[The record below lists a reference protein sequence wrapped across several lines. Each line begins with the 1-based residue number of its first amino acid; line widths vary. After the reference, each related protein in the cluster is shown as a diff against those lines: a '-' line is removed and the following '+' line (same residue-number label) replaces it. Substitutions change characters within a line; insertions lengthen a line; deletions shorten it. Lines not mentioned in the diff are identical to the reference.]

1 MRISWSR
8 WNKILKV
15 GLTMNIY
22 LSVYIGTLVLV
33 LATTPAVIWLARR
46 FNIVDVPGARHMHTS
61 PISHVGGVAIFI
73 SMMTL
78 SIPVLWLWNP
88 NIATDQTMSG
98 QLRILLLAA
107 GSIFMAGLIDDVKTK
122 GLRARI
128 KFIAQIASA
137 FMVCLAGIRI
147 KSVVITDS
155 LALDFGW
162 FSWPLTLF
170 WIVGITNA
178 VNLSD
183 GLDGL
188 AGGVCA
194 IACGVMAVF
203 ASSTG
208 NIAMVVLMLAL
219 LGSVTGF
226 LFFNFNPARI
236 FMGDCGSMF
245 LGFMIASSSVI
256 CFSKS
261 STLVGLALPIAV
273 LGVPVFDTFF
283 SMLRRFLERRSIFSA
298 DRSHFHHKLIDL
310 GLTQSQAV
318 VAIYGVT
325 LLNAGLGMFMIVTP
339 KIYVLVIFFCT
350 LVLLF
355 LVFHIVGSVR
365 LEQIKA
371 AMHKR
376 YKIIHREHEERKS
389 FEEAALY
396 FRRAATFE
404 QWWKAVS
411 TAADKM
417 EFWTVDL
424 PVVNRDGTCRALNWR
439 YNGHGPD
446 PGPDGLIK
454 VHVPVRD
461 RRSGSLLHLKI
472 ELYKNGSLE
481 SAGRRVALF
490 TRLID
495 EHDINNLRSE
505 SRDSEYLVA
514 DRAPLYT

>member
-1 MRISWSR
+1 
-8 WNKILKV
+8 
-15 GLTMNIY
+15 MNIY
-22 LSVYIGTLVLV
+22 LSVYLGSLV
-33 LATTPAVIWLARR
+33 LALMITPAVIWLARR
-46 FNIVDVPGARHMHTS
+46 LNIVDVPGARHMHTR
-61 PISHVGGVAIFI
+61 PVSHVGGVAIFL

-78 SIPVLWLWNP
+78 SITVLWFSNLTV
-88 NIATDQTMSG
+88 ATDQPMLG
-98 QLRILLLAA
+98 QLHILLLAA
-107 GSIFMAGLIDDVKTK
+107 GFIFMAGLIDDVKTK
-122 GLRARI
+122 GLQARV
-128 KFIAQIASA
+128 KFIAQIAA
-137 FMVCLAGIRI
+137 AILVCAVGIRI

-155 LALDFGW
+155 ITLNFGW

-188 AGGVCA
+188 AGGICA
-194 IACGVMAVF
+194 IACGVVAVF
-203 ASSTG
+203 AASTG
-208 NIAMVVLMLAL
+208 HLAVVVLMLAL

-226 LFFNFNPARI
+226 LYFNFNPAKI

-245 LGFMIASSSVI
+245 LGFTIASSSVL

-261 STLVGLALPIAV
+261 SALVGLALPVAA
-273 LGVPVFDTFF
+273 LGVPIFDTFF

-298 DRSHFHHKLIDL
+298 DRSHFHHRLIDL
-310 GLTQSQAV
+310 GLTQRQAV
-318 VAIYGVT
+318 FAIYGVT
-325 LLNAGLGMFMIVTP
+325 LLASGLGMLMIVTP
-339 KIYVLVIFFCT
+339 KIHVLIIFFCI
-350 LVLLF
+350 LILLL

-365 LEQIKA
+365 LEQIMA
-371 AMHKR
+371 AMQRR
-376 YKIIHREHEERKS
+376 YMIIHREHEERKS
-389 FEEAALY
+389 FEEAALH

-404 QWWKAVS
+404 QWWQAVS

-424 PVVNRDGTCRALNWR
+424 PLVNRDGTSRALNWR
-439 YNGHGPD
+439 YNGHDPD
-446 PGPDGLIK
+446 PGPEGLIQ

-461 RRSGSLLHLKI
+461 RRSGSSLHLRI

-495 EHDINNLRSE
+495 EHDINNLRIE
-505 SRDSEYLVA
+505 RQGLENVGG
-514 DRAPLYT
+514 DRTPLYF

>member
-1 MRISWSR
+1 
-8 WNKILKV
+8 
-15 GLTMNIY
+15 MNIY
-22 LSVYIGTLVLV
+22 LAVYTGSLILVLFI
-33 LATTPAVIWLARR
+33 TPAVIWLARR
-46 FNIVDVPGARHMHTS
+46 LNIVDVPGARHMHTN
-61 PISHVGGVAIFI
+61 PVSHVGGIAIFL
-73 SMMTL
+73 SMMVL
-78 SIPVLWLWNP
+78 SITVLWFSN
-88 NIATDQTMSG
+88 NNVTTDQTMQG
-98 QLRILLLAA
+98 QLRILLLA
-107 GSIFMAGLIDDVKTK
+107 GSFIFMAGLIDDIKTK

-128 KFIAQIASA
+128 KFIAQVASA
-137 FMVCLAGIRI
+137 LMICLAGIRI
-147 KSVVITDS
+147 KSIVITDS

-162 FSWPLTLF
+162 FSWPLTIF

-188 AGGVCA
+188 AGGICA

-203 ASSTG
+203 AGSIG
-208 NIAMVVLMLAL
+208 NMPVVVLMLAL

-226 LFFNFNPARI
+226 LFFNFNPAKI

-261 STLVGLALPIAV
+261 SALVGLALPIAV

-298 DRSHFHHKLIDL
+298 DRSHFHHKLIEL

-318 VAIYGVT
+318 IAIYGAT

-339 KIYVLVIFFCT
+339 KIYVLIIFFCT
-350 LVLLF
+350 LFLL
-355 LVFHIVGSVR
+355 LLIFHIVGSVR

-404 QWWKAVS
+404 QWWQAVS

-424 PVVNRDGTCRALNWR
+424 PLVNRDGTCRALNWH
-439 YNGHGPD
+439 YNGHDPD

-461 RRSGSLLHLKI
+461 RRSGSSLNLKI

-495 EHDINNLRSE
+495 ENDINDLRIE
-505 SRDSEYLVA
+505 RQGSEYFVA

>member
-1 MRISWSR
+1 M
-8 WNKILKV
+8 
-15 GLTMNIY
+15 MNIY
-22 LSVYIGTLVLV
+22 LSVYTGSLMLVLFI
-33 LATTPAVIWLARR
+33 TPAVIWLARR
-46 FNIVDVPGARHMHTS
+46 LNIVDVPGARHMHTS
-61 PISHVGGVAIFI
+61 PISHVGGIAIFL
-73 SMMTL
+73 SMMVL
-78 SIPVLWLWNP
+78 SITVLWFSN
-88 NIATDQTMSG
+88 NNFTTDQTMHG
-98 QLRILLLAA
+98 QLRILLLA
-107 GSIFMAGLIDDVKTK
+107 GSFIFMAGLIDDIKTK

-128 KFIAQIASA
+128 KFIAQVASA
-137 FMVCLAGIRI
+137 LMVCLVGIRI

-188 AGGVCA
+188 AGGICA
-194 IACGVMAVF
+194 IACGVLAVF
-203 ASSTG
+203 AGSTG
-208 NIAMVVLMLAL
+208 NIAVVVLMLAL

-226 LFFNFNPARI
+226 LFFNFNPAKI

-261 STLVGLALPIAV
+261 SALVGLALPIAV

-298 DRSHFHHKLIDL
+298 DRSHFHHKLIEL

-318 VAIYGVT
+318 IAIYGVT
-325 LLNAGLGMFMIVTP
+325 LLNAGMGMFMIVTP
-339 KIYVLVIFFCT
+339 KIYVLIVFFCT
-350 LVLLF
+350 LFLL
-355 LVFHIVGSVR
+355 LLIFHIVGSVR
-365 LEQIKA
+365 LEQIQA
-371 AMHKR
+371 AMRKR

-389 FEEAALY
+389 FEEATLY

-404 QWWKAVS
+404 QWWQAVS

-424 PVVNRDGTCRALNWR
+424 PLVNRDGTSRSLNWH
-439 YNGHGPD
+439 YNGHDPD

-454 VHVPVRD
+454 VYVPVRD
-461 RRSGSLLHLKI
+461 RRTGSSLNLKI

-495 EHDINNLRSE
+495 ENDINDLRIERQGS
-505 SRDSEYLVA
+505 DYFVA

>member
-1 MRISWSR
+1 MFRVRGIC
-8 WNKILKV
+8 
-15 GLTMNIY
+15 
-22 LSVYIGTLVLV
+22 
-33 LATTPAVIWLARR
+33 TPV
-46 FNIVDVPGARHMHTS
+46 
-61 PISHVGGVAIFI
+61 SHVGGVAIFM

-78 SIPVLWLWNP
+78 SIAVLWLWNP
-88 NIATDQTMSG
+88 VVTTDQKMLG

-107 GSIFMAGLIDDVKTK
+107 GFIFLTGLIDDVKAK

-137 FMVCLAGIRI
+137 FIICAAGIRI

-155 LALDFGW
+155 VTLDFGW

-170 WIVGITNA
+170 WIVGLTNA

-188 AGGVCA
+188 AGGICA
-194 IACGVMAVF
+194 IACGTMAVF

-208 NIAMVVLMLAL
+208 NMPMVVLMLAL

-226 LFFNFNPARI
+226 LFFNFNPAKI

-261 STLVGLALPIAV
+261 SALVGLALPVVV
-273 LGVPVFDTFF
+273 LGVPVFDTLF

-318 VAIYGVT
+318 IAIYGVT

-339 KIYVLVIFFCT
+339 KIYVLIVFFCV
-350 LVLLF
+350 LVLL
-355 LVFHIVGSVR
+355 LLIFHIVGSVR
-365 LEQIKA
+365 LEQIKT
-371 AMHKR
+371 AMQKR
-376 YKIIHREHEERKS
+376 YKIVHQEREERKS

-396 FRRAATFE
+396 FRRAATFD
-404 QWWKAVS
+404 QWWQAIS
-411 TAADKM
+411 MAAGKM
-417 EFWTVDL
+417 EFWTVDMPL
-424 PVVNRDGTCRALNWR
+424 VNRDGTSRELNWS
-439 YNGHGPD
+439 YNGHNPD
-446 PGPDGLIK
+446 PGPEGLIQ

-495 EHDINNLRSE
+495 EHDINDLRIEKRNSE
-505 SRDSEYLVA
+505 HSGA
-514 DRAPLYT
+514 NRAPLYI

>member
-1 MRISWSR
+1 
-8 WNKILKV
+8 
-15 GLTMNIY
+15 MNSY
-22 LSVYIGTLVLV
+22 LFVYMSSLMLV
-33 LATTPAVIWLARR
+33 LAMTPVVIWLARR
-46 FNIVDVPGARHMHTS
+46 LNIVDVPGARHMHTS
-61 PISHVGGVAIFI
+61 PVSHVGGVAIFI
-73 SMMTL
+73 SMMAL
-78 SIPVLWLWNP
+78 SISVLWIWNLTVT
-88 NIATDQTMSG
+88 TDQTMLG

-107 GSIFMAGLIDDVKTK
+107 SFIFMAGLIDDVKAK

-137 FMVCLAGIRI
+137 FMVCMVGIRI

-155 LALDFGW
+155 VTLDFGW

-178 VNLSD
+178 INLSD

-188 AGGVCA
+188 AGGICA
-194 IACGVMAVF
+194 IVCGVMAVF

-208 NIAMVVLMLAL
+208 NTAVVILMLAL

-226 LFFNFNPARI
+226 LFFNFNPAKI

-245 LGFMIASSSVI
+245 LGFMIASSSVL

-261 STLVGLALPIAV
+261 SALVGLALPVAV
-273 LGVPVFDTFF
+273 LGIPIFDTFF

-298 DRSHFHHKLIDL
+298 DRSHFHHKLVDL

-318 VAIYGVT
+318 IAIYGVT

-339 KIYVLVIFFCT
+339 NIYVLIVFFCI
-350 LVLLF
+350 LVLL
-355 LVFHIVGSVR
+355 LLIFHIVGSVR

-371 AMHKR
+371 AMQKR

-396 FRRAATFE
+396 FRRAATFD
-404 QWWKAVS
+404 QWWQAVS
-411 TAADKM
+411 TAAGKM

-424 PVVNRDGTCRALNWR
+424 PLVNRDGTSHTLNWH
-439 YNGHGPD
+439 YNGHDPD
-446 PGPDGLIK
+446 PGPEGLIQ

-461 RRSGSLLHLKI
+461 RRSGSSLHLKI

-495 EHDINNLRSE
+495 EHDINDLRLERQESE
-505 SRDSEYLVA
+505 HVGA